1 MAGIITPVVGNG
13 VGSYTGDGVPATST
27 GIGPVSAVMDKYN
40 NIFICDNYN
49 YRVRKVDAITR
60 IITTIGGNGLV
71 GYCCDGLPATSTTV
85 NPKCIAV
92 DNFGNVY
99 VGDGSTRVRKIN
111 TSGIISTVVGTGV
124 PGYSGDG
131 GMADTARI
139 YDPEGVT
146 FDGCGNLYISDD
158 QNCRVR
164 VVTYPAAPPTF
175 SITTLSDSFCV
186 GSTVGFTAGYAV
198 AVGGT
203 AAYQWYVDGVAVA
216 GATAGTYSYM
226 PAGGDSVRCVLTFTS
241 PCMSTTTVSS
251 NSILLTAVGAVTP
264 TVTLPP
270 SPVYAAVGSTVTV
283 NATVLDTPA
292 TYIINW
298 YNRGVLLA
306 STTTPHLSYTMTMAI
321 DSITAHMAESEVCY
335 DSAVSGVYVVV
346 DSVLGV
352 RGVAAAANAGL
363 LLSPNPAG
371 GSVTVTAPG
380 YVQCITVTDIT
391 GRTLLVQPCG
401 TAKATIDISA
411 LPAGTYFVK
420 AGAWV
425 GRLVKE

>member
-1 MAGIITPVVGNG
+1 M
-13 VGSYTGDGVPATST
+13 
-27 GIGPVSAVMDKYN
+27 
-40 NIFICDNYN
+40 
-49 YRVRKVDAITR
+49 
-60 IITTIGGNGLV
+60 
-71 GYCCDGLPATSTTV
+71 
-85 NPKCIAV
+85 
-92 DNFGNVY
+92 
-99 VGDGSTRVRKIN
+99 
-111 TSGIISTVVGTGV
+111 
-124 PGYSGDG
+124 
-131 GMADTARI
+131 
-139 YDPEGVT
+139 
-146 FDGCGNLYISDD
+146 
-158 QNCRVR
+158 
-164 VVTYPAAPPTF
+164 
-175 SITTLSDSFCV
+175 
-186 GSTVGFTAGYAV
+186 
-198 AVGGT
+198 
-203 AAYQWYVDGVAVA
+203 
-216 GATAGTYSYM
+216 
-226 PAGGDSVRCVLTFTS
+226 
-241 PCMSTTTVSS
+241 
-251 NSILLTAVGAVTP
+251 
-264 TVTLPP
+264 
-270 SPVYAAVGSTVTV
+270 GSTVTV